1 MARQTQIRSRRWSRG
16 VAQFLIGMFLAAS
29 LAAPVQADM
38 NAGEFLIWFGKR
50 AVKELNDPA
59 LSDIEREARF
69 REFFGE
75 ALDIP
80 AIGRFILGRNWRR
93 ASAQERAD
101 FLVVFE
107 EMALQRFLPMFQRKS
122 DAYTGDS
129 FDIVKIQ
136 PVSGIRDQVLVH
148 TRVIR
153 TQGPPVKLVWR
164 IRERNKQFKILDIS
178 VQGLSMAV
186 TLRQEY
192 GAAIRRLGGVEAM
205 VQALREKV
213 AASAFAPRAKG
224 STQ

>member
-1 MARQTQIRSRRWSRG
+1 MG
-16 VAQFLIGMFLAAS
+16 HFLIGVFLAAS
-29 LAAPVQADM
+29 LVAPVHADM
-38 NAGEFLIWFGKR
+38 NAGEFLIWFGER
-50 AVKELNDPA
+50 AVKELNNPA
-59 LSDIEREARF
+59 LNDIERETRF
-69 REFFGE
+69 RELFGE

-80 AIGRFILGRNWRR
+80 AIGRFILGRNWNQ

-101 FLVVFE
+101 FLVIFE
-107 EMALQRFLPMFQRKS
+107 EVALQRFLPMFQHKS

-136 PVSGIRDQVLVH
+136 PVSTIKDQALVH

-153 TQGPPVKLVWR
+153 LQGPPIELVWR

-178 VQGLSMAV
+178 VQGLSMAL

-192 GAAIRRLGGVEAM
+192 GAAIKQLGGVEAI
-205 VQALREKV
+205 VQVLRKKV
-213 AASAFAPRAKG
+213 AAGAFAPKAKD